1 MVPNRRRRPLPGM
14 TCSSYDIHFSL
25 LSSLFHRLF
34 KSPWKKLHRTIL
46 SAFHICVV
54 TLFIILFPTSCS
66 LCSPQ
71 TKMPIIHGKPRRW
84 HQRRRLHEGRFQS
97 PDRKPETDK
106 IANLKGS
113 EAQNGVGSAAQSIT
127 RSTRQMHNAGT
138 QQKPP
143 LTAIDGRS
151 AVVTVSTSPALNI
164 NTISSPVV
172 KSFSEAGTSS
182 EIDSDSESDP
192 DSEIEY
198 GSAAAK
204 DKPEFYRRFIAKCEQ
219 EGQTMANRGESAR
232 KMICTE
238 ESNWTR

>member
-1 MVPNRRRRPLPGM
+1 
-14 TCSSYDIHFSL
+14 
-25 LSSLFHRLF
+25 
-34 KSPWKKLHRTIL
+34 
-46 SAFHICVV
+46 
-54 TLFIILFPTSCS
+54 
-66 LCSPQ
+66 
-71 TKMPIIHGKPRRW
+71 MPIIHGKPRRW
-84 HQRRRLHEGRFQS
+84 HQRRRLHKERFQS
-97 PDRKPETDK
+97 PDRKSETDK

-113 EAQNGVGSAAQSIT
+113 EAQNRVGSAAQSVT

-232 KMICTE
+232 KMIRTE